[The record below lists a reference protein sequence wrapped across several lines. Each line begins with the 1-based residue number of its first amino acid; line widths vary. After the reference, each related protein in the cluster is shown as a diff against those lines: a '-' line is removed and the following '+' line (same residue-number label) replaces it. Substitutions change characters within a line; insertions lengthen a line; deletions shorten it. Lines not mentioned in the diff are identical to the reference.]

1 MATTTVIIL
10 LIALVVLIF
19 LSGFFSSS
27 ETAMMALNRYRLRH
41 LARNKHRAAMRVS
54 QLLERQD
61 RLLGVIL
68 IGNTFANILASS
80 LATVLAVHYFGD
92 VGIAIATFIL
102 TFVILILAEVAPK
115 TFAAAHPQR
124 IAFIVSLPLKILL
137 NLFYPIVWSANFLAN
152 GLLKLFRI
160 PIKRDSVEHLTS
172 DELGTLVKEAGDKIP
187 DTHQD
192 MLLAILELEKVTVDD
207 IMIPRNDIIG
217 IDLEDDWSDIHKQI
231 TCGEHTKMPVYIGD
245 IDNIKGML
253 HVRKAL
259 NLLSKS
265 QLTKET
271 ILESLNEPYFIPEGT
286 PLHTQLLNFRTVKVR
301 TAFVVDEYGDIQGL
315 ATLEDILEEIV
326 GEFTTDIPAIHKEIK
341 KQADGS
347 YIVDAAIT
355 VRELNKQTN
364 MNFDTSGPKTL
375 SGLIIEELEMIPQQ
389 GVGLKISGH
398 PVEVLKVENNRIES
412 VLIVSAT
419 SYGLRQN

>member
-1 MATTTVIIL
+1 MAATTIIIL
-10 LIALVVLIF
+10 LISLVVLIF

-41 LARNKHRAAMRVS
+41 LAGIKNRSAVRVS
-54 QLLERQD
+54 KLLERPD

-68 IGNTFANILASS
+68 IGNTFANVLASS
-80 LATVLAVHYFGD
+80 LATVLAVYYFGD
-92 VGIAIATFIL
+92 AGIAIAPFIL
-102 TFVILILAEVAPK
+102 TFIILIFAEVAPK
-115 TFAAAHPQR
+115 TFAAAHSQR
-124 IAFIVSLPLKILL
+124 LAFIVALPLVLLLKI
-137 NLFYPIVWSANFLAN
+137 FYPIVWIVNFLAN
-152 GLLKLFRI
+152 GLLKLLRVRL
-160 PIKRDSVEHLTS
+160 KRDSMEHLTS

-187 DTHQD
+187 DSHQN

-207 IMIPRNDIIG
+207 IMIPRNDIVG
-217 IDLEDDWSDIHKQI
+217 IDLENDWGDIHKRI
-231 TCGEHTKMPVYIGD
+231 TCGEHTRMPVYMGD

-265 QLTKET
+265 QLTKQT

-286 PLHTQLLNFRTVKVR
+286 PLHTQLLNFRSVKMR
-301 TAFVVDEYGDIQGL
+301 TAFVVNEYGDIEGL

-355 VRELNKQTN
+355 VRELNKQLQT
-364 MNFDTSGPKTL
+364 NFDTSGPKTL
-375 SGLIIEELEMIPQQ
+375 SGLIIEELEMIPRQ
-389 GVGLKISGH
+389 GVGLKISGY
-398 PVEVLKVENNRIES
+398 PLEVLRVENNRIE
-412 VLIVSAT
+412 IV
-419 SYGLRQN
+419 RIIP

>member
-1 MATTTVIIL
+1 MTTSTIIIL
-10 LIALVVLIF
+10 VIALVVLIF

-41 LARNKHRAAMRVS
+41 LARNKHRAAIRVS
-54 QLLERQD
+54 KLLERPD

-102 TFVILILAEVAPK
+102 TFVILIFAEVAPK
-115 TFAAAHPQR
+115 TFAAAHAQR
-124 IAFIVSLPLKILL
+124 VAFIVSLPLKLL
-137 NLFYPIVWSANFLAN
+137 LKVFYPVVWSANFLAN
-152 GLLKLFRI
+152 GLLKLLRI
-160 PIKRDSVEHLTS
+160 PVKRDTVEHLTS

-187 DTHQD
+187 DSHQD
-192 MLLAILELEKVTVDD
+192 MLLAVLGLEKASVDE

-217 IDLEDDWSDIHKQI
+217 IDLEDAWSNIHKQI
-231 TCGEHTKMPVYIGD
+231 TGGVHTRMPVYVGD

-253 HVRKAL
+253 HIRKAL
-259 NLLSKS
+259 HLLSKS

-271 ILESLNEPYFIPEGT
+271 ILASLNEPYFIPEGT
-286 PLHTQLLNFRTVKVR
+286 PLHIQLLNFRSVKIR

-326 GEFTTDIPAIHKEIK
+326 GEFTTDIPSIHKEIK
-341 KQADGS
+341 KQGDGT

-355 VRELNKQTN
+355 IRELNKQIHSK
-364 MNFDTSGPKTL
+364 FDSSGPKTL
-375 SGLIIEELEMIPQQ
+375 SGLIIEELEMIPQR
-389 GVGLKISGH
+389 GVGLKIAGY
-398 PVEVLKVENNRIES
+398 PMEVLETSINRIER
-412 VLIVSAT
+412 VKIYT
-419 SYGLRQN
+419 P